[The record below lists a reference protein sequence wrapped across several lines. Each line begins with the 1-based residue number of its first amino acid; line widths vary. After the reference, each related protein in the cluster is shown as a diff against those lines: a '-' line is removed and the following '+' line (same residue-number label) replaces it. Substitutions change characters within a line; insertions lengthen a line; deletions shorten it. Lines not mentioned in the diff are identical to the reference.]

1 MNRPGPVNRAPL
13 RAMTLAIAACL
24 ALTARAQV
32 TATSPAMIPPAP
44 VFLNHPTV
52 IDTAHLKGGDTV
64 VTLYGVQGWGGD
76 PAAGLQAFITANG
89 DRVTCQPH
97 DGGTVTCML
106 PTGLDVAAS
115 ALANGAA
122 KTAEDAPADYQRQQ
136 STAQAAQLGLWAG
149 TPSLPVSVQHPV
161 VQTTSTLTAGSQSF
175 VLDGLAG
182 FSAPF
187 YTLQLQTYIAAHGD
201 RLSCARRP
209 SGRFVCLLPDGT
221 DLAAAALTGGLARVS
236 ADANAQYRAD
246 QAQAVAN
253 RSGIWFDPPGQGS
266 IAPGPLLAAVP
277 NCCGVTLPDP
287 GAGLTYADGVP
298 TAVIENEPIF
308 FDYDD
313 LLGFGFFDV
322 RHRWHAAPEPFLA
335 RLNHTYP
342 SGAGLRHAAGQP
354 QPAALFRTP
363 AFYGAGGE
371 PDPLVADGRIPP
383 NPAITANRVAGN
395 RALAGPRLGAGSL
408 TPLSP
413 ARPVFAGVR
422 PGIMPYQ
429 PFGVP
434 RPGFAGAGGFHPG
447 LAVAPHFAAPFAVGR
462 R

>member
-1 MNRPGPVNRAPL
+1 MTRPGLVNRSLLGAT
-13 RAMTLAIAACL
+13 ALAFAACL
-24 ALTARAQV
+24 APAARAQV
-32 TATSPAMIPPAP
+32 TPTPTAVIPPAP

-64 VTLYGVQGWGGD
+64 VTLYGIQGWGGD
-76 PAAGLQAFITANG
+76 PATGLQAFIIANG

-122 KTAEDAPADYQRQQ
+122 KTVEGAPADYQSQQ
-136 STAQAAQLGLWAG
+136 SAAQAAQIGLWAG

-209 SGRFVCLLPDGT
+209 GSRFVCLLPDGT

-246 QAQAVAN
+246 QAQAVAS

-266 IAPGPLLAAVP
+266 VAQVPLLAAVP
-277 NCCGVTLPDP
+277 NCCGVSPP
-287 GAGLTYADGVP
+287 NSGAELTYADGVP

-335 RLNHTYP
+335 RLNHAYP
-342 SGAGLRHAAGQP
+342 AGTGLRRAAGP
-354 QPAALFRTP
+354 AQPAALFRTP
-363 AFYGAGGE
+363 AFYGSGGE

-383 NPAITANRVAGN
+383 NPAIAANRLAGN
-395 RALAGPRLGAGSL
+395 RGIAGPRLGAGSL
-408 TPLSP
+408 TPFSP
-413 ARPVFAGVR
+413 ARPVFAGVH
-422 PGIMPYQ
+422 PGLMHYQ
-429 PFGVP
+429 QLGVP

-447 LAVAPHFAAPFAVGR
+447 LAIAPHFAAPFTVGR